1 MLMAKNSIEVK
12 NLVKEYGDNR
22 VVDGISFSV
31 KEGEVFGILGP
42 NGVGKTTTLEMMETM
57 LPIDGGSVSILGID
71 VSKKPR
77 DVKFLIGVQTQHPAF
92 MEKVTLIEQI
102 EQMASAYGIRPD
114 ANALLSDV
122 GLVSKAD
129 EFVEDLSGGQRQ
141 RFSVA
146 VALAHNPKVLFM
158 DEPTT
163 GLDPQARHNMWEMIV
178 KIKKRGVTV
187 VLTTHY
193 MEEAEEL
200 CDRVAIMDQGKI
212 VAIDTP
218 EQLIK
223 SLLSSGFKKRQ
234 QVEKANLEDVVL
246 MLTGRYLRD

>member
-1 MLMAKNSIEVK
+1 MLMATYSIEVT
-12 NLVKEYGDNR
+12 NLVKEYGEHR
-22 VVDGISFSV
+22 AVDDVSFSV
-31 KEGEVFGILGP
+31 KDGEVFGILGP
-42 NGVGKTTTLEMMETM
+42 NGVGKTTTLEMIETM
-57 LPIDGGSVSILGID
+57 LPIDGGTATIFGID
-71 VSKKPR
+71 VAKKPR

-92 MEKVTLIEQI
+92 MEKVTLTEQI
-102 EQMASAYGIRPD
+102 EQLASAYGIRPD
-114 ANALLSDV
+114 TTTLLSDV
-122 GLVSKAD
+122 GLVGKAD
-129 EFVEDLSGGQRQ
+129 AFPEDLSGGQRQ

-146 VALAHNPKVLFM
+146 AALAHSPKILFM

-163 GLDPQARHNMWEMIV
+163 GLDPQARHNMWAMIT

-193 MEEAEEL
+193 MEEAELL